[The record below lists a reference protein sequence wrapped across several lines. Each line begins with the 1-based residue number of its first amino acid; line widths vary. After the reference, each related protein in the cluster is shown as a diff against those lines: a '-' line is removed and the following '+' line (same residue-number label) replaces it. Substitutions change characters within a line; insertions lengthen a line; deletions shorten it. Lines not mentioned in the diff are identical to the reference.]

1 LRDLTTESESESKKK
16 IEALEKELDLS
27 SDLQGTQISFFSI
40 HLLAMS
46 LELTG
51 LWGSRT
57 GDLDNMAV
65 ELEESESKVEELKAQ
80 LDAASEAQD
89 MLEELT
95 DRNLKLQDVS
105 FPLPHS

>member
-1 LRDLTTESESESKKK
+1 MLVTICELMSA
-16 IEALEKELDLS
+16 IELS
-27 SDLQGTQISFFSI
+27 
-40 HLLAMS
+40 
-46 LELTG
+46 
-51 LWGSRT
+51 T

-95 DRNLKLQDVS
+95 DRNLKLQDVG
-105 FPLPHS
+105 FPLLHSS